1 MSDQAT
7 GFEPA
12 PEEENELVS
21 SKLDVVKGYF
31 ARWNSSLRSFARN
44 RPVSFFWLVISV
56 LLILMAITAPVI
68 VPHDPNKPDFGHI
81 KEEPSAQAV
90 FGTDNLGRDYL
101 SRVIYGARVSL
112 FIAAVSVG
120 VGTFIGG
127 AFGILGGYIGG
138 TFDLITQRFL
148 EILISIPGLLLAII
162 LVMAIGAGAP
172 AVIIAIAVT
181 RLPTTSRVLRAEVMS
196 VKETQYIDSA
206 RSIGA
211 SPWRVMFVHVAPQT
225 VAPFI
230 VIFTASLGT
239 AILTEA
245 SLGFVGLGIAPPT
258 ATWGG
263 MLGEASYTLIPD
275 WWMVVFPG
283 LFITLA
289 VLAFNLLGDG
299 LRDVLDPRVRGRL

>member
-1 MSDQAT
+1 
-7 GFEPA
+7 
-12 PEEENELVS
+12 
-21 SKLDVVKGYF
+21 
-31 ARWNSSLRSFARN
+31 
-44 RPVSFFWLVISV
+44 VSFFWLVISV
-56 LLILMAITAPVI
+56 LLVLMAITAPVI

-81 KEEPSAQAV
+81 KEGPSAQAV

-120 VGTFIGG
+120 VGTFVGG

-263 MLGEASYTLIPD
+263 MLGEASYTLLPD
-275 WWMVVFPG
+275 WWMVLFPG